1 MDVKR
6 PLTATTAA
14 QHGSQAETGMA
25 VVDWSSE
32 AIVPLAGAGAGRLV
46 ASRNWRYTE
55 YARTGVRDITLL
67 RARPEP
73 SP

>member
-32 AIVPLAGAGAGRLV
+32 AIGPVGGAAAVVVSVKRLTDV
-46 ASRNWRYTE
+46 LS
-55 YARTGVRDITLL
+55 
-67 RARPEP
+67 
-73 SP
+73 